1 MPVQDNEDKRT
12 ADQPVVDAEEELRR
26 KQAKEQDEPSVT
38 KSGKLLP
45 ILNAKAEHHQSR
57 IDFIDEKIANQT
69 DKIDR
74 NKAIIE
80 ALNAKAD
87 KLEDT
92 NRMLKTML
100 GRLPFVSSIIE
111 SNEKRIQ
118 VIREEKIP
126 KREQRIEQGW
136 KKIDSLTDKRDRI
149 SHKLDRVVAL
159 NDTIRSFSIGFN
171 KERREA
177 FSDAISRLNR
187 ASVECLN
194 DKKNSCIAQKDVL
207 MQTYNDPATNMV
219 DKYKIQQKIN
229 DISERISAFED
240 KIMKLSRPETH
251 YAEQTND
258 ALDAQMKLTSEKI
271 AEMTDKE
278 TVSMPVLAE
287 ETLIAA
293 SKTDELDKSKIA
305 ELADNFNS
313 MSKVEELV
321 EDDYNSIDGII
332 NNGSKEDIDKAKNEL
347 SEAIKSM
354 ESLSENPFV
363 TQEMRDNAS
372 QELEKMK
379 SQLELL
385 NMHDEV
391 VIDNWLSDML
401 DNGQAQLT
409 DNGGFKVNADYYF
422 ELPRNDR
429 HFETMTETQAA
440 SVITALSASAVDF
453 SAMSKGDDK
462 VSIVVANK
470 DVPALNDIMY
480 SAIGKIAQTQ
490 AAKENAGKG
499 MKGRY
504 ETVNPEYYASL
515 SDKQRFTRIE
525 TVETARKI
533 AAGLKK
539 SNIPYSAVVYKND
552 TIGITVSKDN
562 SQAFKQI
569 SNQVKAER
577 FTDKQIPKQ
586 EKSKE
591 VKQAFFSRSKMQRDA
606 QRISGQK
613 RQYED
618 KQQTP
623 KKRNNQGLE

>member
-12 ADQPVVDAEEELRR
+12 ADQPVVDTEEELRR
-26 KQAKEQDEPSVT
+26 KQAKKQDEPSVT

-57 IDFIDEKIANQT
+57 VDFIDEKIANQT

-126 KREQRIEQGW
+126 KREQKIEQGW

-149 SHKLDRVVAL
+149 SHKLNRVVAL

-177 FSDAISRLNR
+177 FSDAMSRLNR

-293 SKTDELDKSKIA
+293 SKTDELDKSKVA

-313 MSKVEELV
+313 MAKVEELV

-332 NNGSKEDIDKAKNEL
+332 NNGSKKDIDKAKNEL

-422 ELPRNDR
+422 ELSRNDR

-462 VSIVVANK
+462 VSIVG
-470 DVPALNDIMY
+470 
-480 SAIGKIAQTQ
+480 IGAMLRYINTSMIRLASVITIA
-490 AAKENAGKG
+490 
-499 MKGRY
+499 
-504 ETVNPEYYASL
+504 
-515 SDKQRFTRIE
+515 
-525 TVETARKI
+525 
-533 AAGLKK
+533 
-539 SNIPYSAVVYKND
+539 
-552 TIGITVSKDN
+552 TIS
-562 SQAFKQI
+562 I
-569 SNQVKAER
+569 S
-577 FTDKQIPKQ
+577 
-586 EKSKE
+586 
-591 VKQAFFSRSKMQRDA
+591 
-606 QRISGQK
+606 
-613 RQYED
+613 
-618 KQQTP
+618 TP
-623 KKRNNQGLE
+623 R

>member
-12 ADQPVVDAEEELRR
+12 TDQPVVDAEEELRR

-149 SHKLDRVVAL
+149 SHKLNRVVAL

-177 FSDAISRLNR
+177 FSDAMSRLNI

-207 MQTYNDPATNMV
+207 MQTYNDPETNMV

-251 YAEQTND
+251 YTEQTND

-293 SKTDELDKSKIA
+293 SKTDELDKSKVA

-332 NNGSKEDIDKAKNEL
+332 NNGSKEDIVKAKNEL
-347 SEAIKSM
+347 SEAVKSM

-363 TQEMRDNAS
+363 THEMRDNAS

-422 ELPRNDR
+422 ELSRNDR

-525 TVETARKI
+525 PVNTARKI
-533 AAGLKK
+533 AAGLKM

-569 SNQVKAER
+569 SNQIKAER
-577 FTDKQIPKQ
+577 FADKQIPKQ
-586 EKSKE
+586 EKPKE

-618 KQQTP
+618 KQQMP